1 MRFLIRLMGNLTDGR
16 KGDARDKVMDTLV
29 RLARAA

>member
-1 MRFLIRLMGNLTDGR
+1 MRFLIRLMGNLSDGPR
-16 KGDARDKVMDTLV
+16 GDVRDKVMDTLV